1 MHPDT
6 PRPDDTSHPDRPT
19 PPPLIRVDDVSVTV
33 GPSTVLAPTS
43 LNVEPGRIVA
53 LRGENGSG
61 KTTLLRTI
69 AARTRP
75 TTGRVTVSG
84 RTVDERNPRFRRRVA
99 AMIGLP
105 PLAAD
110 LTVGDHVAL
119 VASTWEANRSAV
131 DAATDQV
138 LDAFDLHAVASRF
151 PHELSSGLTQLLG
164 LALVFVRP
172 FDVLLLDEP
181 EQRLDPGRIDRV
193 VQAMRVRRDEGAA
206 IVVATHSSDL
216 AARTADRTVT
226 LTARA

>member
-1 MHPDT
+1 
-6 PRPDDTSHPDRPT
+6 
-19 PPPLIRVDDVSVTV
+19 VTI
-33 GPSTVLAPTS
+33 G
-43 LNVEPGRIVA
+43 
-53 LRGENGSG
+53 
-61 KTTLLRTI
+61 
-69 AARTRP
+69 
-75 TTGRVTVSG
+75 G
-84 RTVDERNPRFRRRVA
+84 RTVDERDPRFRRRVA

-131 DAATDQV
+131 DAAAERV
-138 LDAFDLHAVASRF
+138 LDAFDLHTVASRF

-164 LALVFVRP
+164 IALVFVRP

-206 IVVATHSSDL
+206 IVVATHSSDV
-216 AARTADRTVT
+216 ATRTADRTVT